1 MSFASFLDGTR
12 WSDVYTAATCA
23 FLAGTAMFTADF
35 ALTLRLQSDGHGG
48 FAIAALIICATLPL
62 VVLSPVTGRMA
73 DRFDSRALM
82 ASSGLLQA
90 ASIVAMSFTDNLIAL
105 YALVILNACGTAVNQ
120 PVVSALVPVMARGED
135 LPRAVAMVQTGTLIG
150 LAAGPAA
157 AGFVIGAHSIGAAL
171 MLAAGCALL
180 RVLCCL
186 DIRTRRGGI
195 RRQAAARAAT
205 GKTAWSLRSDR
216 LLTAMV
222 FGLSAV
228 IAAMCAVNV
237 LSVFLVREVY
247 DATESMYGLIKS
259 SWTLGMVAGAWIA
272 AAVIRRLDRD
282 VQLAWMLMACLAG
295 VGLVCFGQGLP
306 LFSVLLMVP
315 LNLIGGILNAGE
327 NSALG
332 IALARRVPE
341 AFRGRANAAVNGPVN
356 AAQLVGFLLGGVLSA
371 VMDVQAA
378 FLAVGLVSIAIVLAC
393 LPTIRRAARDD
404 EERTGRGDEDR
415 TGADGTNGA
424 DDALG
429 TGPAGRTPQPEF
441 AGTTALAPPVPLR
454 GWG

>member
-1 MSFASFLDGTR
+1 MSFTSFADGTR
-12 WSDVYTAATCA
+12 WSDVYTSAACA

-35 ALTLRLQSDGHGG
+35 ALTLRLQTDGYGA

-62 VVLSPVTGRMA
+62 VLLSPVTGRMA

-82 ASSGLLQA
+82 ATSGLLQA
-90 ASIVAMSFTDNLIAL
+90 ASIVAMAFTDDLLAL
-105 YALVILNACGTAVNQ
+105 YGLVILNACGTAINQ
-120 PVVSALVPVMARGED
+120 PVVSALVPLMSRRED
-135 LPRAVAMVQTGTLIG
+135 LPHAVAMVQTGTLVG
-150 LAAGPAA
+150 LAAGPAI
-157 AGFVIGAHSIGAAL
+157 AGFVIGAHSAGAAL

-195 RRQAAARAAT
+195 RRDLTAAAAT
-205 GKTAWSLRSDR
+205 AKAAWSLRGDR

-222 FGLSAV
+222 FGLGAV

-247 DATESMYGLIKS
+247 DATESMYGLIKAC
-259 SWTLGMVAGAWIA
+259 WTLGMVGGAWIA

-295 VGLVCFGQGLP
+295 VGLMCFGQGLP

-315 LNLIGGILNAGE
+315 LNLIGGIFNAGE

-341 AFRGRANAAVNGPVN
+341 AFRGRANAAVNGRVN
-356 AAQLVGFLLGGVLSA
+356 AAQLIGFLLGGAIST
-371 VMDVQAA
+371 VMDVQTA
-378 FLAVGLVSIAIVLAC
+378 FLAVGVVSIAIVLAC
-393 LPTIRRAARDD
+393 LPVIRRAARAD
-404 EERTGRGDEDR
+404 ETDAAAKADLAAAEAAPAAKRELA
-415 TGADGTNGA
+415 GAA
-424 DDALG
+424 ALH
-429 TGPAGRTPQPEF
+429 RI
-441 AGTTALAPPVPLR
+441 PPR
-454 GWG
+454 GW